1 MGYSVPDTLVEIRDL
16 LDEIRDLLRPVADA
30 YRPAYE
36 QRLAIRALLS
46 TDKRKK
52 AWALANGELTQR
64 EIAKKTGMDEG
75 GASRFFKEL
84 RELGAIGAGP
94 NPKRAV
100 DV

>member
-1 MGYSVPDTLVEIRDL
+1 VADTLVEIRDL

-36 QRLAIRALLS
+36 RRLTIRALLS

-52 AWALANGELTQR
+52 AWALATGEMSQR
-64 EIAKKTGMDEG
+64 EIAKKVGMDEG

-84 RELGAIGAGP
+84 RELGAVGDGP
-94 NPKRAV
+94 NPKRLI
-100 DV
+100 DL